1 MSKLGR
7 VWRWL
12 EPGLLRRE
20 PMIAAAAM
28 LVIGT
33 LVVMVFAAAGPPHGP
48 TELPIPQPAPVG
60 P

>member
-1 MSKLGR
+1 MSANNYSANPSMRLG
-7 VWRWL
+7 VWIV
-12 EPGLLRRE
+12 
-20 PMIAAAAM
+20 IAAVM

-33 LVVMVFAAAGPPHGP
+33 LVVVLFTAAGASQSL